1 MSKKSLQAVRIMNEA
16 WRLSDIAFNR
26 LIECGEKHPHETN
39 WWRGYLNALDD
50 IKDYIDDLIG
60 ENNGGSNESNI
71 E

>member
-1 MSKKSLQAVRIMNEA
+1 MSKKSLQAVQIINEA

-26 LIECGEKHPHETN
+26 YLECGEKHPHETA

-60 ENNGGSNESNI
+60 GDNESNI

>member
-26 LIECGEKHPHETN
+26 YLECEGEHPHETA
-39 WWRGYLNALDD
+39 WWNGYLNALDD

-60 ENNGGSNESNI
+60 ENNESNI